1 MLQNDI
7 GEGNN
12 NDGFIIPM
20 AHVPTP
26 DNPEPSGDR
35 FITYNDFRSRYWN
48 RFPQSVTWLL
58 GVCTMYPVNSLGNF
72 GIRSCF
78 GLW

>member
-7 GEGNN
+7 GEGND
-12 NDGFIIPM
+12 NDGFIIPIT
-20 AHVPTP
+20 HVPTP
-26 DNPEPSGDR
+26 DSPEPSGDQ
-35 FITYNDFRSRYWN
+35 FITYNHFLSRYWN
-48 RFPQSVTWLL
+48 RFPQPFTRLL

-72 GIRSCF
+72 GTRSCS